1 MTKEGIKAVRF
12 CCGYNT
18 DIRHKLDWNRDY
30 QTAYD
35 HKINTFL
42 FENRW
47 SIFGASFIEK
57 SGAKNDYFAPAD
69 HNPTPEQLDDNNKI
83 LRFIAHETEQ
93 VCSGRAEE

>member
-18 DIRHKLDWNRDY
+18 DLRHELDWNREY

-35 HKINTFL
+35 DKINAFL

-47 SIFGASFIEK
+47 GIWGPSFIEK
-57 SGAKNDYFAPAD
+57 SGAKSDFFIPED
-69 HNPTPEQLDDNNKI
+69 HKPTPEQCDDNTKI
-83 LRFIAHETEQ
+83 LRFIAREAWQ
-93 VCSGRAEE
+93 VCSGKAEE